1 MNGTLTCKNGPNVAF
16 SGVYNDQLEAYM
28 QLLLRLFILLL
39 ITVPIG
45 ACELAGDIFQGGL
58 ILGII
63 IAVIV
68 IALVMKLFG
77 GRKG

>member
-1 MNGTLTCKNGPNVAF
+1 
-16 SGVYNDQLEAYM
+16 M
-28 QLLLRLFILLL
+28 QFLLRLFILLL